1 VAAQVVNGTNYFFK
15 VKIAAFEFIHLRVH
29 VSLFGDEPKL
39 VAMRKGEVAAGP
51 LEFFEYSVTDERER
65 ESRDCAH
72 CHESG

>member
-51 LEFFEYSVTDERER
+51 LEFFESGCACSCLCV
-65 ESRDCAH
+65 SRT
-72 CHESG
+72 E

>member
-1 VAAQVVNGTNYFFK
+1 MLTTTTTVAAQVVNGTNYFFK

-51 LEFFEYSVTDERER
+51 LELFEPYNRVSIV
-65 ESRDCAH
+65 
-72 CHESG
+72 

>member
-1 VAAQVVNGTNYFFK
+1 MAAQVVNGTNYFFK

-51 LEFFEYSVTDERER
+51 LEYFEPT
-65 ESRDCAH
+65 
-72 CHESG
+72 